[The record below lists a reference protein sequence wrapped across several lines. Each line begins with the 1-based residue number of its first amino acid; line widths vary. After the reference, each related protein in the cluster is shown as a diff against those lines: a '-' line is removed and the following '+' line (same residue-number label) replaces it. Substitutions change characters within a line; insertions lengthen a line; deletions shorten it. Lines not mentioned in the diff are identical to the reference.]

1 MMGDNRQSS
10 CDSRKWGTV
19 PRENIIGKVFA
30 IYWPP
35 QRIRLM

>member
-1 MMGDNRQSS
+1 MMGDNRTSS
-10 CDSRKWGTV
+10 CDSGWGTV
-19 PRENIIGKVFA
+19 PREHIIGKVFS